1 METLIARKRRKQA
14 WDNKRNKMQSVLNET
29 EMHNNEKSIARHKRY
44 LILKQ
49 KRAAKRVRT
58 KRSGQSTVVEDKI
71 WNFRKP
77 TFRCQHCN
85 VLL

>member
-14 WDNKRNKMQSVLNET
+14 WDNKRNTMQSVLNET

-85 VLL
+85 ALL